1 MTERIMKAH
10 NYTKYELCRLC
21 FSRNFPKI
29 FRTVILKENL
39 PVDVPYFIKEHLWSS
54 ASDEALFNIFLVRVN
69 PPQIWPGKQYSI
81 TVVDAVMIL
90 EVTNN

>member
-1 MTERIMKAH
+1 M
-10 NYTKYELCRLC
+10 
-21 FSRNFPKI
+21 
-29 FRTVILKENL
+29 
-39 PVDVPYFIKEHLWSS
+39 DVPYFIKEQLWSS